1 MKPRHHGG
9 GFREWLNILYH
20 TRNHFQNGNNPD
32 FRLFR
37 KTPKST
43 QNPKYRFADIGKM
56 ICIDKLCRQ
65 KHIKIPIC
73 ELNLPDFRRF
83 AGSNIA
89 Q

>member
-20 TRNHFQNGNNPD
+20 ARNHFQNGNNPD
-32 FRLFR
+32 FR
-37 KTPKST
+37 
-43 QNPKYRFADIGKM
+43 KYHFADIGKT